1 MDPNKKARIDS
12 NHPGIPASLGFAN
25 PLLKRMQQE
34 EPEEEE
40 RSPQKKIMY
49 VPPPTRLEPLR
60 MATRRANVVQLLTTP
75 LTDPR
80 YMGRR
85 PTLQEAY
92 DMYTQMYQTDYDI
105 TQDDFNN
112 IASFSIGGK
121 IRRRKKHVYSYK
133 KRSINKKRA
142 KSMKKKRS

>member
-80 YMGRR
+80 YMGRHAQHYR
-85 PTLQEAY
+85 RHMICIDKCIKPITILPKMILIILQVFRLVE
-92 DMYTQMYQTDYDI
+92 
-105 TQDDFNN
+105 
-112 IASFSIGGK
+112 K
-121 IRRRKKHVYSYK
+121 
-133 KRSINKKRA
+133 
-142 KSMKKKRS
+142 